1 MNSYLINMP
10 SKELVDLEIKKILTN
25 KENYDIINYSI
36 DDSIKMALEE
46 VRMMSMFASFK
57 VVVIHSNLEFT
68 KEEEDD
74 LYNYLENNNSSNYL
88 IIFTISNI
96 DKRKKI
102 VKYFDKIKRFINNND
117 FDSKEYALSYLKQN
131 NYKIDDIDY
140 FISLV
145 GTNINNITN
154 ELDKLITYKIED
166 KYITNKDIDNI
177 TVSNFEDNIFSF
189 TDAIIKNE
197 KERSMKLYQE
207 FLTKGY
213 DEIALIILL
222 AGQFRTL
229 FQVKRLYN
237 QGKSNEEISSI
248 LGFNNPYRVKM
259 CLRNAYLFTED
270 DLLHYLQR
278 LGDMDY
284 KIKSGKLDKKM
295 ALELFLINKDL

>member
-1 MNSYLINMP
+1 MP

-36 DDSIKMALEE
+36 DDSIKIALEE
-46 VRMMSMFASFK
+46 VRMMSMFSSFK

-166 KYITNKDIDNI
+166 KHITNKDIDNI

-248 LGFNNPYRVKM
+248 LGFNNPYRVKI

>member
-1 MNSYLINMP
+1 MP

-36 DDSIKMALEE
+36 DDSIKIALEE
-46 VRMMSMFASFK
+46 VRMMSMFSSFK

-166 KYITNKDIDNI
+166 KNITNKDIDNI

-213 DEIALIILL
+213 DETALIILL

-248 LGFNNPYRVKM
+248 LGFNNPYRVKI